1 MRKIRTIDLQIAK
14 IVAGVGK
21 WLNGKSQLYSK
32 LCEEDITRKEVIADN
47 IMFGSIIFFALAI
60 ESRPLISVVC
70 LGIAGLLVF
79 RGKKM

>member
-60 ESRPLISVVC
+60 ESRPLVSVVC

-79 RGKKM
+79 RSKKM